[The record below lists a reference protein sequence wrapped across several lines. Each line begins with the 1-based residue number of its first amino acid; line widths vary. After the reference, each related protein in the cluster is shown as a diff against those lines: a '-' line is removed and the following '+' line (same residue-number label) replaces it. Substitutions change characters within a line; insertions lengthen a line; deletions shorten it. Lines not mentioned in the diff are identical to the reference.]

1 MVVRVLKNGPKQH
14 ITLHQ
19 QHAPNATTNK
29 HNIWYIYIYIY
40 IYMYIYI
47 NNIYDTLNQIHFVYK
62 SFLDF

>member
-29 HNIWYIYIYIY
+29 HDIWYIYIYIY
-40 IYMYIYI
+40 ICIYI
-47 NNIYDTLNQIHFVYK
+47 SIIYMTR
-62 SFLDF
+62 

>member
-40 IYMYIYI
+40 VYIYI
-47 NNIYDTLNQIHFVYK
+47 SIIYMTR
-62 SFLDF
+62 

>member
-40 IYMYIYI
+40 MYIYI

>member
-29 HNIWYIYIYIY
+29 HNIWYIH
-40 IYMYIYI
+40 MYIYI